1 MSFDDMRAQ
10 PDIET
15 AGWYERA
22 LYSLSSYREDKNR
35 LLALIIIG
43 LSFLTALFLLIRFA
57 GQSSLLSF
65 ILIFP
70 VMLTGFFFKIRG
82 GLLAG
87 AAAALLLLAFH
98 PQLSPAG
105 LPVLFP
111 SGSLWFFASST
122 ITLLGFL
129 TGAVLKSFDHRIKNL
144 RKSSF
149 YNPDSGLPNRAY
161 LLDRLEKLMV
171 SASRMQLLLIEID
184 NYPEI
189 VSSIGHEKAGS
200 FRRKAAETLRRNIQ
214 QKAEPAKK
222 QDDLFEIYDIYE
234 DKLAVI
240 LSVTSKKQLKSLSV
254 EIEDL
259 SQQTL
264 YFDEI
269 PLFLNISL
277 GAACYSQKREECEIE
292 TGEKLL
298 KNAYIAL
305 RRSREQAGKPI
316 ILTGQEARDS
326 SARLHLLG
334 DVKNALEKNQFKLNY
349 QPKIDL
355 ETGRIISVEA
365 LIRWVRPSGEIV
377 PPGEFIPR
385 VEKTALINQLSFW
398 VVSRASEHLLF
409 LEKEG
414 IDLNMAVNISP
425 NNLLEETFLQDVDY
439 ALKEVGLSPE
449 RFDLELTETDLM
461 REKTRG
467 RNIINRLLER
477 GYQFSLDDFGS
488 GHSSLS
494 YLKNLNFN
502 YLKIDRSFVSDMA
515 AERRIYEIV
524 NTAITLGHE
533 LGSSVVAEGV
543 ENRED
548 LKLLKGMDCDC
559 VQGYYI
565 SRPLSL
571 KKLLD
576 FCQEWQPEDITDLSP
591 ARYEDLPENESG
603 LSSAVGPVSDFSG

>member
-1 MSFDDMRAQ
+1 MSFEDIRAQ
-10 PDIET
+10 PNIET
-15 AGWYERA
+15 AGWYEKV
-22 LYSLSSYREDKNR
+22 LFGLSPYSPYQEDKNR
-35 LLALIIIG
+35 LLPLIITG

-57 GQSSLLSF
+57 GQGSLLSF

-82 GLLAG
+82 GVLAG

-111 SGSLWFFASST
+111 SGSLWLFTSST

-129 TGAVLKSFDHRIKNL
+129 TGAVLKSFDRRIKNL
-144 RKSSF
+144 RKDSF
-149 YNPDSGLPNRAY
+149 YDPDSGLPNRAY
-161 LLDRLEKLMV
+161 LLDRLEKLMD
-171 SASRMQLLLIEID
+171 SASRMQLLLIDID

-200 FRRKAAETLRRNIQ
+200 FRRKAAEILYRHLKQETELS
-214 QKAEPAKK
+214 KK

-234 DKLAVI
+234 NKLAMI
-240 LSVTSKKQLKSLSV
+240 LNVTSKKRLQSLSTK
-254 EIEDL
+254 IENL
-259 SQQTL
+259 SRQTL
-264 YFDEI
+264 YFDDI
-269 PLFLNISL
+269 PLFLNISM

-298 KNAYIAL
+298 ENAYIAL

-316 ILTGQEARDS
+316 ILTGEEVRKS

-334 DVKNALEKNQFKLNY
+334 DVKTALEKNHFKLNY
-349 QPKIDL
+349 QPKIDF

-377 PPGEFIPR
+377 PPGVFIPR

-398 VVSRASEHLLF
+398 VISRASEHLLL

-414 IDLNMAVNISP
+414 INLNMAVNISP

-439 ALKEVGLSPE
+439 VLKEVALSPE
-449 RFDLELTETDLM
+449 RFELELTETDLM
-461 REKTRG
+461 REKSRG
-467 RNIINRLLER
+467 RNIVNRLLER

-494 YLKNLNFN
+494 YLKNLNFSF
-502 YLKIDRSFVSDMA
+502 LKIDRSFVSDMA
-515 AERRIYEIV
+515 TERRSYEIV

-533 LGSSVVAEGV
+533 LGGRVVAEGV
-543 ENRED
+543 ENREE
-548 LKLLKGMDCDC
+548 LKLLKEMDCDC

-565 SRPLSL
+565 SRPLSFE
-571 KKLLD
+571 KLLD
-576 FCQEWQPEDITDLSP
+576 FCQEWQPENIADLSA
-591 ARYEDLPENESG
+591 ARYEHLPNSES
-603 LSSAVGPVSDFSG
+603 D